1 MTATLFPSGFGEV
14 SGFGE
19 IEVRFGP
26 SRSSNSVYVRRR
38 LVAVL
43 LLVGFIS
50 LVGLGVRTV
59 LADRGGVPASTPAI
73 RPASSPAAAGAALAV
88 PAAMPAGGQ
97 AAQAATATLVAPVTP
112 VALSYVVQPGD
123 TLWSLAQR
131 FHGAHSLSSYVDAL
145 VHANGGATVRSGQ
158 VLRLP

>member
-1 MTATLFPSGFGEV
+1 MTATLFP

-26 SRSSNSVYVRRR
+26 SRPTHSVYVRRR
-38 LVAVL
+38 LVVAMLVVVFIA
-43 LLVGFIS
+43 LVG
-50 LVGLGVRTV
+50 VGVSTV
-59 LADRGGVPASTPAI
+59 LADRGGVPASIPAI
-73 RPASSPAAAGAALAV
+73 RPASSPVAAGVASAV
-88 PAAMPAGGQ
+88 PAAMPVAIPS
-97 AAQAATATLVAPVTP
+97 AAAAVA
-112 VALSYVVQPGD
+112 YIVQPGD

-131 FHGAHSLSSYVDAL
+131 FRGGHAMSHYVDAL

>member
-1 MTATLFPSGFGEV
+1 MTAALFPSEFGEAFV
-14 SGFGE
+14 EFD
-19 IEVRFGP
+19 VRFAQMRP
-26 SRSSNSVYVRRR
+26 SRAVYVRRR
-38 LVAVL
+38 LVVALVASAMC
-43 LLVGFIS
+43 LLVGLAAHS
-50 LVGLGVRTV
+50 A